1 MIQRSTIVRTDGV
14 LLRLTTA
21 IAVLFSLIACA
32 APPAPPAQELAAA
45 EMAITNADRAR
56 IADHASAELR
66 EARTK
71 LTAARDAVRQE
82 KMILAQQLAEQSRA
96 NAELASA
103 KAEAAKAKA
112 INDEMQKNIDI
123 IEQEMQRNRGVRQ

>member
-1 MIQRSTIVRTDGV
+1 MIQRFSYKE

-21 IAVLFSLIACA
+21 ITVLFSLIACA
-32 APPAPPAQELAAA
+32 SPPIPPTQELAAA
-45 EMAITNADRAR
+45 ELAINNADRAR
-56 IADHASAELR
+56 IADLASAELR

-71 LTAARDAVRQE
+71 LNAARDAVRQE

-96 NAELASA
+96 DAELAVA

-112 INDEMQKNIDI
+112 VNDEMQKNIDI
-123 IEQEMQRNRGVRQ
+123 MKQEMQRNRGVRQ

>member
-1 MIQRSTIVRTDGV
+1 MFQRSTIVRTDGV
-14 LLRLTTA
+14 SLRLTTA

-32 APPAPPAQELAAA
+32 SPPAPPAQELAAA
-45 EMAITNADRAR
+45 EMAISNADRER

-82 KMILAQQLAEQSRA
+82 KMTLAQQLAEESRA
-96 NAELASA
+96 DAELAVA

-112 INDEMQKNIDI
+112 INDEMQKNIDVI
-123 IEQEMQRNRGVRQ
+123 KQEMQRNRGVRQ

>member
-1 MIQRSTIVRTDGV
+1 MFQRSTIARTDGA
-14 LLRLTTA
+14 LLRLATA
-21 IAVLFSLIACA
+21 IVVVFSLIACA
-32 APPAPPAQELAAA
+32 SPPAPPAQELAAA
-45 EMAITNADRAR
+45 EMAINNADRAR

-96 NAELASA
+96 DAELAVA

-112 INDEMQKNIDI
+112 VNDELQKNIDI
-123 IEQEMQRNRGVRQ
+123 MKQEMQRNRGVRQ